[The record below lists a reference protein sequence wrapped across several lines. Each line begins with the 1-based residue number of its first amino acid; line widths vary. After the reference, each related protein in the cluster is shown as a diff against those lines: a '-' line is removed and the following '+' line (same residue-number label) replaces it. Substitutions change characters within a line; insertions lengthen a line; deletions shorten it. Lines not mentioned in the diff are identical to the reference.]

1 MSKYALDSSA
11 ILALLNEEPGKD
23 RVKLVLRDSIVS
35 SVNYCEV
42 LTKLGDAGFTAAESI
57 EIFRLLNLIV
67 INFDRETART
77 AAQLRSKTKRQGLS
91 LGDRSCL
98 ALAIVRNV
106 KVITAER
113 VWSKL
118 KIGVKIEVVR

>member
-23 RVKLVLRDSIVS
+23 RVKAALKDSIIS

-42 LTKLGDAGFTAAESI
+42 LTKLSDSGFTEAESI
-57 EIFRLLNLIV
+57 EIFRLLNLPV
-67 INFDRETART
+67 INFDRETARI
-77 AAQLRSKTKRQGLS
+77 AARLRSKTKRYGLS

-98 ALAIVRNV
+98 ALALVRNLKAV
-106 KVITAER
+106 TAER
-113 VWSKL
+113 IWSKL
-118 KIGVKIEVVR
+118 KIGVRIEIVR